1 MNKNSFLPPL
11 SQFLMLLLSKYILKW
26 QYMAGN
32 RAGAR
37 AKIREKKVEP
47 EPDLKSNNFGSA
59 TLV

>member
-1 MNKNSFLPPL
+1 
-11 SQFLMLLLSKYILKW
+11 
-26 QYMAGN
+26 MAGN